1 MVELNSDRL
10 TESYLNFI
18 AIKESLAYVQK
29 ESFRRNDDAFLNTIG
44 FPYVNQSI
52 KDRKALVNSKMEE
65 MVNSMDELIVL
76 GLVSDF
82 EKIVFDRLEN
92 ASGEI
97 SKIVKEKYK
106 GVPFNKF
113 SLDFVKTAKE
123 IDKLSVIKSII
134 SPKLPVELVE
144 KFAEVVEFRNR
155 LAHGKRF
162 GKQSMLT
169 YDEIAQTLDDV
180 LNFI

>member
-52 KDRKALVNSKMEE
+52 KDRKAFVNSKMEE

-82 EKIVFDRLEN
+82 EKIVFDRLE
-92 ASGEI
+92 
-97 SKIVKEKYK
+97 
-106 GVPFNKF
+106 
-113 SLDFVKTAKE
+113 
-123 IDKLSVIKSII
+123 
-134 SPKLPVELVE
+134 
-144 KFAEVVEFRNR
+144 
-155 LAHGKRF
+155 
-162 GKQSMLT
+162 
-169 YDEIAQTLDDV
+169 
-180 LNFI
+180 